1 MHGSMN
7 VKKTFTPSQCMSYVS
22 TTETHK
28 MLFGDLILI
37 YYPKKY
43 KKNAIFFKDE
53 AGGEIE

>member
-1 MHGSMN
+1 MN